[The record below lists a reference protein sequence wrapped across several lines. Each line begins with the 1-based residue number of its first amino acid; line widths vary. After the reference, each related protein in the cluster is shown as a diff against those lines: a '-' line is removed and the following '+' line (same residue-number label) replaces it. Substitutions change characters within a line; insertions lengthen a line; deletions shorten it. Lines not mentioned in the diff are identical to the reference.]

1 MKVPEA
7 SVVTCGLDEG
17 LSAAGVTRFSH
28 QAMATVF
35 EVFCA
40 GSDPV
45 YARQAAQAAFDLVD
59 TLETEMSRF
68 VDNSDISRIN
78 SLTAGQSTR
87 VSPSTMDCLQ
97 MAELA
102 HIETDG
108 AFDISIGSGLAN
120 LKLDPDNFSVH
131 LLADG
136 VRLDLGGIG
145 KGYAVD
151 CMAELLWEWGIEQAL
166 IHGGLSS
173 VRALEPPADSSGWPV
188 TLSMPGGGSAPILTR
203 LSVRRQALSGS
214 GIQKGEHIHDSRADS
229 PLCGRLAA
237 WVSVSA
243 RNRASSGPTVSGN
256 EPNELPATIADA
268 LSTAFMILSDEQ
280 IGARCRRQP
289 GVEVW
294 LIPEPDG
301 AALPELLHI
310 S

>member
-7 SVVTCGLDEG
+7 SAVTCGLDEG

-28 QAMATVF
+28 PAMATVF

-40 GSDPV
+40 GSDPA

-59 TLETEMSRF
+59 RLEMEMSRF

-78 SLTAGQSTR
+78 SLTAGQSTQ
-87 VSPSTMDCLQ
+87 VSPSTMDCLRI
-97 MAELA
+97 AGLA
-102 HIETDG
+102 YIETDG

-120 LKLDPDNFSVH
+120 LELDPDNFSVH
-131 LLADG
+131 LRGDG

-145 KGYAVD
+145 KGYAID
-151 CMAELLWEWGIEQAL
+151 CMAELLWEWGIERAL

-173 VRALEPPADSSGWPV
+173 VRALESPADNSGWPV

-203 LSVRRQALSGS
+203 LSVCRQALSGS
-214 GIQKGEHIHDSRADS
+214 GIQKGEHIHDLRTDS
-229 PLCGRLAA
+229 PVRGRLAA

-243 RNRASSGPTVSGN
+243 QNRTSYGPTGGGN
-256 EPNELPATIADA
+256 EPKELPATVADA
-268 LSTAFMILSDEQ
+268 LSTAFMILSPEQ
-280 IGARCRRQP
+280 IGACCRRQP

-301 AALPELLHI
+301 HGPPELSHI
-310 S
+310 T